1 MRLLTLLVVFAGKGE
16 PLGYAECFMSSKAD
30 GIVIP
35 VPTLDLPEDG
45 ELSAPCKTA
54 RFKLWCLG
62 GITKPSR
69 RGAYFSPRSTAFS
82 TSPHPATAWLSNS
95 AMAAKRARLL
105 PDMSKPVA
113 VCSGREGYRDTAIFT
128 AKPDGTFVDHQLFK
142 LILPR

>member
-16 PLGYAECFMSSKAD
+16 PLGYAEGFMSSKAD

-35 VPTLDLPEDG
+35 VPALDLPEDG

-54 RFKLWCLG
+54 RFETVVFGRDRETVEAGRVFFPEIDSFLDVYTPRHGLVVELG
-62 GITKPSR
+62 DGREAGSITWHVR
-69 RGAYFSPRSTAFS
+69 AGGGLFS
-82 TSPHPATAWLSNS
+82 
-95 AMAAKRARLL
+95 AAKGI
-105 PDMSKPVA
+105 VT
-113 VCSGREGYRDTAIFT
+113 GNFT